1 MFSCY
6 DWASPVP
13 WFAARNK
20 SEGGRFT
27 TALENATP
35 TGSAMSDGKDK
46 TARTDTRA
54 PDRPDAAATA
64 SPTLPAGA
72 RQAPLARSATDADV
86 ADFVRR
92 VKELGPQV
100 AVGRGRLVFA
110 MDATMSRQ
118 PTWDMALALQ
128 ADMFKA
134 VKAVGGLDVQLV
146 YFRGTAECRASK
158 WVSDPDALA
167 ALMTQVHCAGGYT
180 QIGKVLSHARAEAAK
195 RRVSAL
201 VYVGDC
207 MEEEIDDLCGRA
219 GELALLGVPVFL
231 FQEGADARAEQAF
244 REIARLT
251 KGAYC
256 RFDAGSAAQLREL
269 LSAVAVYAAGG
280 RKALQALTGRGAR
293 ALLQQLK

>member
-1 MFSCY
+1 M
-6 DWASPVP
+6 
-13 WFAARNK
+13 
-20 SEGGRFT
+20 SEG
-27 TALENATP
+27 
-35 TGSAMSDGKDK
+35 SDGKEK
-46 TARTDTRA
+46 TGPEGRT
-54 PDRPDAAATA
+54 PHRPDASAPGSPPLPTRTAAQPAPPSPA
-64 SPTLPAGA
+64 SGEGE
-72 RQAPLARSATDADV
+72 V

-92 VKELGPQV
+92 VKALGPHTG
-100 AVGRGRLVFA
+100 AGRGRLVFA

-146 YFRGTAECRASK
+146 YFRGSAECRASK

-167 ALMTQVHCAGGYT
+167 ALMTRVACAGGYT
-180 QIGKVLSHARAEAAK
+180 QIRKVLSHARGEAQK
-195 RRVSAL
+195 RPVSAL

-231 FQEGADARAEQAF
+231 FQEGEDARAQTAF

-269 LSAVAVYAAGG
+269 LRAVAVYAAGG
-280 RKALQALTGRGAR
+280 RKALQALSGRGAR